1 MGGGPLTFSN
11 PIRVGR
17 QSAIRVFAHEY
28 RDATLP
34 EQGSGEY
41 DPGFMVTRLGAKIN
55 RALIAGTIDSSER
68 RESES
73 GQSFRFNL
81 IDVTG
86 THRVEVSPFNPELHP
101 EAEEIHARFE
111 RGDRFIMMVVGK
123 QRSFTTEDG
132 GVFTSYNAQEMREID
147 SQTYAEWLA
156 ETADATLRRIDAY
169 EKALNAEQSMAGF
182 RGAGIPDDLVDGMLL
197 SRAHYPDFESEVYM
211 LDVLQALNAAL
222 GRSVEIVNRSPE
234 PVPLDTVAEESPP
247 QDTFSENGSSMSL
260 DDLIISTIAAGDR
273 GEGVDYDAII
283 RECSVQGHSRQDA
296 EDAID
301 SLRAVGGRI
310 SEHKFG
316 WFRLTEV

>member
-1 MGGGPLTFSN
+1 MTFSS

-17 QSAIRVFAHEY
+17 QSAVRVFAHEY

-41 DPGFMVTRLGAKIN
+41 DPGYMVTRLGAKIN

-147 SQTYAEWLA
+147 SQAYVEWLA

-169 EKALNAEQSMAGF
+169 EKALSSEQSIAGF
-182 RGAGIPDDLVDGMLL
+182 RAAGIPEDLVDGMLL

-222 GRSVEIVNRSPE
+222 GRSVEIVNRSPDPE
-234 PVPLDTVAEESPP
+234 PNSPATNETTAEVTEKRAEG
-247 QDTFSENGSSMSL
+247 DMSL
-260 DDLIISTIAAGDR
+260 EDVIISTIAAGDR

-283 RECSVQGHSRQDA
+283 RECSVHGHSRQDA

-316 WFRLTEV
+316 WFKLTEV

>member
-1 MGGGPLTFSN
+1 MTFSS

-17 QSAIRVFAHEY
+17 QSAVRVFAHEY

-41 DPGFMVTRLGAKIN
+41 DPGYMVTRLGAKIN

-147 SQTYAEWLA
+147 SQAYVEWLA

-169 EKALNAEQSMAGF
+169 EKALGSEQSIAGF
-182 RGAGIPDDLVDGMLL
+182 RAAGIPEDLVDGMLL

-222 GRSVEIVNRSPE
+222 GRSVEIVNRSPDPE
-234 PVPLDTVAEESPP
+234 TNSPTTNETTAEVTEKGAEG
-247 QDTFSENGSSMSL
+247 DMSL
-260 DDLIISTIAAGDR
+260 EDVIISTIAAGDR

-283 RECSVQGHSRQDA
+283 RECSVHGHSRQDA

-316 WFRLTEV
+316 WFKLTEV

>member
-1 MGGGPLTFSN
+1 MTFSN
-11 PIRVGR
+11 STRVGR
-17 QSAIRVFAHEY
+17 QSAVRVFAHEY

-41 DPGFMVTRLGAKIN
+41 DPGYMVTRLGAKIN

-147 SQTYAEWLA
+147 SQAYVEWLA

-169 EKALNAEQSMAGF
+169 EKALSSEQSIAGF
-182 RGAGIPDDLVDGMLL
+182 RAAGIPEDLVDGMLL

-222 GRSVEIVNRSPE
+222 GRSVEIVNRSPDPE
-234 PVPLDTVAEESPP
+234 PNTPATNETTAEVTEKRA
-247 QDTFSENGSSMSL
+247 QGDMSL
-260 DDLIISTIAAGDR
+260 EDVIISTIAAGDR

-283 RECSVQGHSRQDA
+283 RECSVHGHSRQDA

-316 WFRLTEV
+316 WFKLTEV

>member
-1 MGGGPLTFSN
+1 MTFSS
-11 PIRVGR
+11 PVRVGR
-17 QSAIRVFAHEY
+17 QSAVRVFAHEY

-41 DPGFMVTRLGAKIN
+41 DPGYMVTRLGAKIN

-147 SQTYAEWLA
+147 SQAYVEWLA

-169 EKALNAEQSMAGF
+169 EKALSSEQSIAGF
-182 RGAGIPDDLVDGMLL
+182 RAAGIPEDLVDGMLL

-222 GRSVEIVNRSPE
+222 GRSVEIVNRSSDPE
-234 PVPLDTVAEESPP
+234 PNSPATNETTAEVTEKRAEG
-247 QDTFSENGSSMSL
+247 DMSL
-260 DDLIISTIAAGDR
+260 EDVIISTIAAGDR

-283 RECSVQGHSRQDA
+283 RECSVHGHSRQDA

-316 WFRLTEV
+316 WFKLTEV

>member
-1 MGGGPLTFSN
+1 
-11 PIRVGR
+11 
-17 QSAIRVFAHEY
+17 
-28 RDATLP
+28 
-34 EQGSGEY
+34 
-41 DPGFMVTRLGAKIN
+41 MVTRLGAKIN

-147 SQTYAEWLA
+147 SQAYVEWLA

-169 EKALNAEQSMAGF
+169 EKALSSEQSIAGF
-182 RGAGIPDDLVDGMLL
+182 RAAGIPEDLVDGMLL

-222 GRSVEIVNRSPE
+222 GRSVEIVNRSPDPE
-234 PVPLDTVAEESPP
+234 PNSPATNETTAEVTEKRAEG
-247 QDTFSENGSSMSL
+247 DMSL
-260 DDLIISTIAAGDR
+260 EDVIISTIAAGDR

-283 RECSVQGHSRQDA
+283 RECSVHGHSRQDA

-316 WFRLTEV
+316 RFKLTEV

>member
-1 MGGGPLTFSN
+1 MTFSS

-17 QSAIRVFAHEY
+17 QSAVRVFAHEY

-41 DPGFMVTRLGAKIN
+41 DPGYMVTRLGAKIN

-86 THRVEVSPFNPELHP
+86 THRVEVSPFSPELHP

-147 SQTYAEWLA
+147 SQAYVEWLA

-169 EKALNAEQSMAGF
+169 EKALSSEQSIAGF
-182 RGAGIPDDLVDGMLL
+182 RAAGIPEDLVDGMLL

-222 GRSVEIVNRSPE
+222 GRSVEIVNRSPDPE
-234 PVPLDTVAEESPP
+234 PNSPATNETTAEVTEKRAEG
-247 QDTFSENGSSMSL
+247 DMSL
-260 DDLIISTIAAGDR
+260 EDVIISTIAAGDR

-283 RECSVQGHSRQDA
+283 RECSVHGHSRQDA

-316 WFRLTEV
+316 WFKLTEV

>member
-1 MGGGPLTFSN
+1 MTFSS

-17 QSAIRVFAHEY
+17 QSAVRVFAHEY

-41 DPGFMVTRLGAKIN
+41 DPGYMVTRLGAKIN

-147 SQTYAEWLA
+147 SQAYVEWLA

-169 EKALNAEQSMAGF
+169 EKALSSEQSIAGF
-182 RGAGIPDDLVDGMLL
+182 RAAGIPEDLVDGMLL

-222 GRSVEIVNRSPE
+222 GRSVEIVSRSPDPE
-234 PVPLDTVAEESPP
+234 PNSTATNETTAEVTEKRAEG
-247 QDTFSENGSSMSL
+247 DMSL
-260 DDLIISTIAAGDR
+260 EDVIISTIAAGDR

-283 RECSVQGHSRQDA
+283 RECSVHGHSRQDA

-316 WFRLTEV
+316 WFKLTEV

>member
-1 MGGGPLTFSN
+1 MTFSS

-17 QSAIRVFAHEY
+17 QSAVRVFAHEY

-41 DPGFMVTRLGAKIN
+41 DPGYMVTRLGAKIN

-147 SQTYAEWLA
+147 SQAYVEWLA

-169 EKALNAEQSMAGF
+169 EKALSSEQSIAGF
-182 RGAGIPDDLVDGMLL
+182 RAAGIPEDLVDGMLL

-222 GRSVEIVNRSPE
+222 GRSVEIVNRSPDPE
-234 PVPLDTVAEESPP
+234 TNSPTTNETTAEVTEKRAEG
-247 QDTFSENGSSMSL
+247 DMSL
-260 DDLIISTIAAGDR
+260 EDVIISTIAAGDR

-283 RECSVQGHSRQDA
+283 RECSVHGHSRQDA

-316 WFRLTEV
+316 WFKLTEV

>member
-1 MGGGPLTFSN
+1 MTFSS

-17 QSAIRVFAHEY
+17 QSAVRVFAHEY

-41 DPGFMVTRLGAKIN
+41 DPGYMVTRLGAKIN

-147 SQTYAEWLA
+147 SQAYVEWLA

-169 EKALNAEQSMAGF
+169 EKALSSEQSIAGF
-182 RGAGIPDDLVDGMLL
+182 RAAGIPEDLVDGMLL

-222 GRSVEIVNRSPE
+222 GRSVEIVNRSSDPE
-234 PVPLDTVAEESPP
+234 PNSPATNETTAEVTEKRAEG
-247 QDTFSENGSSMSL
+247 DMSL
-260 DDLIISTIAAGDR
+260 EDVIISTIAAGDR
-273 GEGVDYDAII
+273 GEGVDYDAIV
-283 RECSVQGHSRQDA
+283 RECSVHGHSRQDA

-316 WFRLTEV
+316 WFKLTEV

>member
-1 MGGGPLTFSN
+1 MTFSN
-11 PIRVGR
+11 STRVGR
-17 QSAIRVFAHEY
+17 QSAVRVFAHEY

-41 DPGFMVTRLGAKIN
+41 DPGYMVTRLGAKIN

-147 SQTYAEWLA
+147 SQAYVEWLA

-169 EKALNAEQSMAGF
+169 EKALSSEQSIAGF
-182 RGAGIPDDLVDGMLL
+182 RAAGIPEDLVDGMLL

-222 GRSVEIVNRSPE
+222 GRSVEIVNRSPDPE
-234 PVPLDTVAEESPP
+234 PNSPATNETTAEVTEKEAEG
-247 QDTFSENGSSMSL
+247 DMSL
-260 DDLIISTIAAGDR
+260 EDVIISTIAAGDR

-283 RECSVQGHSRQDA
+283 RECSVHGHSRQDA

-316 WFRLTEV
+316 WFKLTEV

>member
-1 MGGGPLTFSN
+1 MTFSS

-17 QSAIRVFAHEY
+17 QSAVRVFAHEY

-41 DPGFMVTRLGAKIN
+41 DPGYMVTRLGAKIN

-147 SQTYAEWLA
+147 SQAYVEWLA

-169 EKALNAEQSMAGF
+169 EKALSSEQSIAGF
-182 RGAGIPDDLVDGMLL
+182 RAAGIPEDLVDGMLL

-222 GRSVEIVNRSPE
+222 GRSVEIVNRSPDPAPTPPATNE
-234 PVPLDTVAEESPP
+234 TTAEVTEKGAEG
-247 QDTFSENGSSMSL
+247 DMSL
-260 DDLIISTIAAGDR
+260 EDVIISTIAAGDR

-283 RECSVQGHSRQDA
+283 RECSVHGHSRQDA

-316 WFRLTEV
+316 WFKLTEV

>member
-1 MGGGPLTFSN
+1 MTFSS

-17 QSAIRVFAHEY
+17 QSAVRVFAHEY

-41 DPGFMVTRLGAKIN
+41 DPGYMVTRLGAKIN

-147 SQTYAEWLA
+147 SQAYVEWLA

-169 EKALNAEQSMAGF
+169 EKALSSEQSIAGF
-182 RGAGIPDDLVDGMLL
+182 RAAGIPEDLVDGMLL

-222 GRSVEIVNRSPE
+222 GRSVEIVNRSPDPE
-234 PVPLDTVAEESPP
+234 PNSPASNETTAEVTEKGAEG
-247 QDTFSENGSSMSL
+247 DMSL
-260 DDLIISTIAAGDR
+260 EDVIISTIAAGDR

-283 RECSVQGHSRQDA
+283 RECSVHGHSRQDA

-316 WFRLTEV
+316 WFKLTEV

>member
-1 MGGGPLTFSN
+1 MTFSS

-17 QSAIRVFAHEY
+17 QSAVRVFAHEY

-41 DPGFMVTRLGAKIN
+41 DPGYMVTRLGAKIN

-86 THRVEVSPFNPELHP
+86 THRVEVSPFSPELHP

-147 SQTYAEWLA
+147 SQAYVEWLA

-169 EKALNAEQSMAGF
+169 EKALSSEQSIAGF
-182 RGAGIPDDLVDGMLL
+182 RAAGIPEDLVDGMLL

-222 GRSVEIVNRSPE
+222 GRSVEIVNRSPDPE
-234 PVPLDTVAEESPP
+234 PNSPATNETTAEVTEKRAEG
-247 QDTFSENGSSMSL
+247 DMSL
-260 DDLIISTIAAGDR
+260 EDVIISTIASGDR

-283 RECSVQGHSRQDA
+283 RECSVHGHSRQDA

-316 WFRLTEV
+316 WFKLTEV

>member
-1 MGGGPLTFSN
+1 MTFSS

-17 QSAIRVFAHEY
+17 QSAVRVFAHEY

-41 DPGFMVTRLGAKIN
+41 DPGYMVTRLGAKIN

-147 SQTYAEWLA
+147 SQAYVEWLA

-169 EKALNAEQSMAGF
+169 EKALSSEQSIAGF
-182 RGAGIPDDLVDGMLL
+182 RAAGIPEDLVDGMLL

-222 GRSVEIVNRSPE
+222 GRSVEIVNRSPDPE
-234 PVPLDTVAEESPP
+234 PNSPATNETTAEVTEIRAEG
-247 QDTFSENGSSMSL
+247 DMSL
-260 DDLIISTIAAGDR
+260 EDVIISTIAAGDR

-283 RECSVQGHSRQDA
+283 RECSVHGHSRQDA

-316 WFRLTEV
+316 WFKLTEV

>member
-1 MGGGPLTFSN
+1 MTFSN

-132 GVFTSYNAQEMREID
+132 GVFTSYNAQE
-147 SQTYAEWLA
+147 
-156 ETADATLRRIDAY
+156 
-169 EKALNAEQSMAGF
+169 
-182 RGAGIPDDLVDGMLL
+182 L
-197 SRAHYPDFESEVYM
+197 S
-211 LDVLQALNAAL
+211 
-222 GRSVEIVNRSPE
+222 
-234 PVPLDTVAEESPP
+234 
-247 QDTFSENGSSMSL
+247 
-260 DDLIISTIAAGDR
+260 LIHI
-273 GEGVDYDAII
+273 
-283 RECSVQGHSRQDA
+283 
-296 EDAID
+296 
-301 SLRAVGGRI
+301 
-310 SEHKFG
+310 
-316 WFRLTEV
+316 

>member
-1 MGGGPLTFSN
+1 MTFSS

-17 QSAIRVFAHEY
+17 QSAVRVFAHEY

-41 DPGFMVTRLGAKIN
+41 DPGYMVTRLGAKIN

-147 SQTYAEWLA
+147 SQAYVEWLA

-169 EKALNAEQSMAGF
+169 EKALSSEQSIAGF
-182 RGAGIPDDLVDGMLL
+182 RAAGIPEDLVDGMLL

-211 LDVLQALNAAL
+211 LYVLQALNAAL
-222 GRSVEIVNRSPE
+222 GRSVEIVNRSPDPE
-234 PVPLDTVAEESPP
+234 PNSPASNETTAEVTEKGAEG
-247 QDTFSENGSSMSL
+247 DMSL
-260 DDLIISTIAAGDR
+260 EDVIISTIAAGDR

-283 RECSVQGHSRQDA
+283 RECSVHGHSRQDA

-316 WFRLTEV
+316 WFKLTEV

>member
-1 MGGGPLTFSN
+1 MTFSS

-17 QSAIRVFAHEY
+17 QSAVRVFAHEY

-41 DPGFMVTRLGAKIN
+41 DPGYMVTRLGAKIN

-147 SQTYAEWLA
+147 SQAYVEWLA

-169 EKALNAEQSMAGF
+169 EKALSSEQSIAGF
-182 RGAGIPDDLVDGMLL
+182 RAAGIPEDLVDGMLL

-222 GRSVEIVNRSPE
+222 GRSVEIVNRSPDPE
-234 PVPLDTVAEESPP
+234 PNSPATNETTAEVTEKGAEG
-247 QDTFSENGSSMSL
+247 DMSL
-260 DDLIISTIAAGDR
+260 EDVIISTIAAGDR

-283 RECSVQGHSRQDA
+283 RECSVHGHSRQDA

-316 WFRLTEV
+316 WFKLTEV

>member
-1 MGGGPLTFSN
+1 MTFSS

-17 QSAIRVFAHEY
+17 QSAVRVFAHEY

-41 DPGFMVTRLGAKIN
+41 DPGYMVTRLGAKIN

-147 SQTYAEWLA
+147 SQAYVEWLA

-169 EKALNAEQSMAGF
+169 EKALSSEQSIAGF
-182 RGAGIPDDLVDGMLL
+182 RAAGIPEDLVDGMLL

-222 GRSVEIVNRSPE
+222 GRSVEIVNRSPDPE
-234 PVPLDTVAEESPP
+234 PNSPATNETTAEVTEKGAGG
-247 QDTFSENGSSMSL
+247 DMSL
-260 DDLIISTIAAGDR
+260 EDVIISTIAAGDR

-283 RECSVQGHSRQDA
+283 RECSVHGHSRQDA

-316 WFRLTEV
+316 WFKLTEV

>member
-1 MGGGPLTFSN
+1 MTFSS

-17 QSAIRVFAHEY
+17 QSAVRVFAHEY

-41 DPGFMVTRLGAKIN
+41 DPGYMVTRLGAKIN

-147 SQTYAEWLA
+147 SQAYVEWLA

-169 EKALNAEQSMAGF
+169 EKALSSC
-182 RGAGIPDDLVDGMLL
+182 LL
-197 SRAHYPDFESEVYM
+197 YTSPSPR
-211 LDVLQALNAAL
+211 DV
-222 GRSVEIVNRSPE
+222 
-234 PVPLDTVAEESPP
+234 EESRMP
-247 QDTFSENGSSMSL
+247 SS
-260 DDLIISTIAAGDR
+260 A
-273 GEGVDYDAII
+273 
-283 RECSVQGHSRQDA
+283 
-296 EDAID
+296 
-301 SLRAVGGRI
+301 
-310 SEHKFG
+310 
-316 WFRLTEV
+316 

>member
-1 MGGGPLTFSN
+1 MTFSS

-17 QSAIRVFAHEY
+17 QSAVRVFAHEY

-41 DPGFMVTRLGAKIN
+41 DPGYMVTRLGAKIN

-147 SQTYAEWLA
+147 SQAYVEWLA

-169 EKALNAEQSMAGF
+169 EKALSSEQSIAGF
-182 RGAGIPDDLVDGMLL
+182 RAAGIPEDLVDGMLL

-222 GRSVEIVNRSPE
+222 GRSVEIVNRSPDPE
-234 PVPLDTVAEESPP
+234 TNSPTTNETTAEVTEKGAEG
-247 QDTFSENGSSMSL
+247 DMSL
-260 DDLIISTIAAGDR
+260 EDVIISTIAAGDR

-283 RECSVQGHSRQDA
+283 RECSVHGHSRQDA

-316 WFRLTEV
+316 

>member
-1 MGGGPLTFSN
+1 MTFSS

-17 QSAIRVFAHEY
+17 QSAVRVFAHEY

-41 DPGFMVTRLGAKIN
+41 DPGYMVTRLGAKIN

-147 SQTYAEWLA
+147 SQAYVEWLA

-169 EKALNAEQSMAGF
+169 EKALSSEQSIAGF
-182 RGAGIPDDLVDGMLL
+182 RAAGIPEDLVDGMLL

-222 GRSVEIVNRSPE
+222 GRSVEIVNRSPDPE
-234 PVPLDTVAEESPP
+234 TNSPTTNETTAEVTEKGAEG
-247 QDTFSENGSSMSL
+247 DMSL
-260 DDLIISTIAAGDR
+260 EDVIISTIAAGDR

-283 RECSVQGHSRQDA
+283 RECSVHGHSRQDA

-316 WFRLTEV
+316 WFKLTEV

>member
-1 MGGGPLTFSN
+1 MTFSS

-17 QSAIRVFAHEY
+17 QSAVRVFAHEY

-41 DPGFMVTRLGAKIN
+41 DPGYMVTRLGAKIN

-147 SQTYAEWLA
+147 SQAYVEWLA

-169 EKALNAEQSMAGF
+169 EKALSSEQSIAGF
-182 RGAGIPDDLVDGMLL
+182 RAAGIPEDLVDGMLL

-222 GRSVEIVNRSPE
+222 GRSVEIVNRSPDPE
-234 PVPLDTVAEESPP
+234 TNSPTTNETTAEVTEKGAEG
-247 QDTFSENGSSMSL
+247 DMSL
-260 DDLIISTIAAGDR
+260 EDVIISTIAAGDR

-283 RECSVQGHSRQDA
+283 RECSVHGHSRQDA

-310 SEHKFG
+310 SEQKFG
-316 WFRLTEV
+316 WFKLTEV

>member
-1 MGGGPLTFSN
+1 MTFSS

-17 QSAIRVFAHEY
+17 QSAVRVFAHEY

-34 EQGSGEY
+34 EQGAGEY
-41 DPGFMVTRLGAKIN
+41 DPGYMVTRLGAKIN

-147 SQTYAEWLA
+147 SQAYVEWLA

-169 EKALNAEQSMAGF
+169 EKALSSEQSIAGF
-182 RGAGIPDDLVDGMLL
+182 RAAGIPEDLVDGMLL

-222 GRSVEIVNRSPE
+222 GRSVEIVNRSPDPE
-234 PVPLDTVAEESPP
+234 PNSPATNETTAEVTEKRAEG
-247 QDTFSENGSSMSL
+247 DMSL
-260 DDLIISTIAAGDR
+260 EDVIISTIAAGDR

-283 RECSVQGHSRQDA
+283 RECSVHGHSRQDA

-316 WFRLTEV
+316 WFKLTEV

>member
-1 MGGGPLTFSN
+1 MTFSS

-17 QSAIRVFAHEY
+17 QSAVRVFAHEY

-41 DPGFMVTRLGAKIN
+41 DPGYMVTRLGAKIN

-132 GVFTSYNAQEMREID
+132 GVFTSHNAQEMREID
-147 SQTYAEWLA
+147 SQAYVEWLA

-169 EKALNAEQSMAGF
+169 EKALSSEQSIAGF
-182 RGAGIPDDLVDGMLL
+182 RAAGIPEDLVDGMLL

-222 GRSVEIVNRSPE
+222 GRSVEIVNRSPDPE
-234 PVPLDTVAEESPP
+234 PNSPATNETTAEVTEKRAEG
-247 QDTFSENGSSMSL
+247 DMSL
-260 DDLIISTIAAGDR
+260 EDVIISTIAAGDR

-283 RECSVQGHSRQDA
+283 RECSVHGHSRQDA

-316 WFRLTEV
+316 WFKLTEV

>member
-1 MGGGPLTFSN
+1 MTFSS

-17 QSAIRVFAHEY
+17 QSAVRVFAHEY

-41 DPGFMVTRLGAKIN
+41 DPGYMVTRLGAKIN

-147 SQTYAEWLA
+147 SQAYVEWLA

-169 EKALNAEQSMAGF
+169 EKALSSEQSIAGF
-182 RGAGIPDDLVDGMLL
+182 RAAGIPEDLVDGMLL

-222 GRSVEIVNRSPE
+222 GRSVEIVNRSSDPE
-234 PVPLDTVAEESPP
+234 PNSPATNETTAEVTEKRAEG
-247 QDTFSENGSSMSL
+247 DMSL
-260 DDLIISTIAAGDR
+260 EDVIISTIAAGDR

-283 RECSVQGHSRQDA
+283 RECSVHGHSRQDA

-316 WFRLTEV
+316 WFKLTEV

>member
-1 MGGGPLTFSN
+1 MTFSS

-17 QSAIRVFAHEY
+17 QSAVRVFAHEY

-41 DPGFMVTRLGAKIN
+41 DPGYMVTRLGAKIN

-147 SQTYAEWLA
+147 SQSYVEWLA

-169 EKALNAEQSMAGF
+169 EKALSSEQSIAGF
-182 RGAGIPDDLVDGMLL
+182 RAAGIPEDLVDGMLL

-222 GRSVEIVNRSPE
+222 GRSVEIVNRSPDPE
-234 PVPLDTVAEESPP
+234 PNSPATNETTAEVTEKRAEG
-247 QDTFSENGSSMSL
+247 DMSL
-260 DDLIISTIAAGDR
+260 EAVIISTIAAGDR

-283 RECSVQGHSRQDA
+283 RECSVHGHSRQDA

-316 WFRLTEV
+316 WFKLTEV

>member
-1 MGGGPLTFSN
+1 MTFSS

-17 QSAIRVFAHEY
+17 QSAVRVFAHEY

-41 DPGFMVTRLGAKIN
+41 DPGYMVTRLGAKIN

-147 SQTYAEWLA
+147 SQAYVEWLA

-169 EKALNAEQSMAGF
+169 EKALSSEQSIAGF
-182 RGAGIPDDLVDGMLL
+182 RAAGIPEDLVDGMLL

-222 GRSVEIVNRSPE
+222 GRSVEIVNRSPDPE
-234 PVPLDTVAEESPP
+234 PNSPATNETTVEVTEKRAEG
-247 QDTFSENGSSMSL
+247 DMSL
-260 DDLIISTIAAGDR
+260 EDVIISTIAAGDR

-283 RECSVQGHSRQDA
+283 RECSVHGHSRQDA

-316 WFRLTEV
+316 WFKLTEV

>member
-1 MGGGPLTFSN
+1 MTFSS

-17 QSAIRVFAHEY
+17 QSAVRVFAHEY

-41 DPGFMVTRLGAKIN
+41 DPGYMVTRLGAKIN

-147 SQTYAEWLA
+147 SQAYVEWLA

-169 EKALNAEQSMAGF
+169 EKALSSEQSIAGF
-182 RGAGIPDDLVDGMLL
+182 RAAGIPEDLVDGMLL

-222 GRSVEIVNRSPE
+222 GRSVEIVNRSPGPE
-234 PVPLDTVAEESPP
+234 PNSPATNETTAEVTEKGAEG
-247 QDTFSENGSSMSL
+247 DMSL
-260 DDLIISTIAAGDR
+260 EDVIISTIAAGDR

-283 RECSVQGHSRQDA
+283 RECSVHGHSRQDA

-316 WFRLTEV
+316 WFKLTEV

>member
-1 MGGGPLTFSN
+1 MTFSS

-17 QSAIRVFAHEY
+17 QSAVRVFAHEY

-41 DPGFMVTRLGAKIN
+41 DPGYMVTRLGAKIN

-147 SQTYAEWLA
+147 SQAYVEWLA

-169 EKALNAEQSMAGF
+169 EKALSSEQSIAGF
-182 RGAGIPDDLVDGMLL
+182 RAAGIPEDLVDGMLL

-222 GRSVEIVNRSPE
+222 GRSVEIVNRSPDPGPNSPATNE
-234 PVPLDTVAEESPP
+234 TTAEVTEKRAEG
-247 QDTFSENGSSMSL
+247 DMSL
-260 DDLIISTIAAGDR
+260 EDVIISTIAAGDR

-283 RECSVQGHSRQDA
+283 RECSVHGHARQDA

-316 WFRLTEV
+316 WFKLTEV

>member
-34 EQGSGEY
+34 EKGSGEY

-156 ETADATLRRIDAY
+156 ETAAC
-169 EKALNAEQSMAGF
+169 
-182 RGAGIPDDLVDGMLL
+182 P
-197 SRAHYPDFESEVYM
+197 H
-211 LDVLQALNAAL
+211 
-222 GRSVEIVNRSPE
+222 
-234 PVPLDTVAEESPP
+234 
-247 QDTFSENGSSMSL
+247 
-260 DDLIISTIAAGDR
+260 
-273 GEGVDYDAII
+273 
-283 RECSVQGHSRQDA
+283 
-296 EDAID
+296 
-301 SLRAVGGRI
+301 
-310 SEHKFG
+310 
-316 WFRLTEV
+316 

>member
-1 MGGGPLTFSN
+1 MTFSS

-17 QSAIRVFAHEY
+17 QSAVRVFAHEY

-41 DPGFMVTRLGAKIN
+41 DPGYMVTRLGAKIN

-147 SQTYAEWLA
+147 SQAYVEWLA

-169 EKALNAEQSMAGF
+169 EKALSSEQSIAGF
-182 RGAGIPDDLVDGMLL
+182 RAAGIPEDLVDGMLL

-222 GRSVEIVNRSPE
+222 GRSVEIVNRSPDPE
-234 PVPLDTVAEESPP
+234 PNYPATNATTAEVTEKGAEG
-247 QDTFSENGSSMSL
+247 DMSL
-260 DDLIISTIAAGDR
+260 EDVIISTIAAGDR

-283 RECSVQGHSRQDA
+283 RECSVHGHSRQDA

-316 WFRLTEV
+316 WFKLTEV

>member
-1 MGGGPLTFSN
+1 MTFSS

-17 QSAIRVFAHEY
+17 QSAVRVFAHEY

-41 DPGFMVTRLGAKIN
+41 DPGYMVTRLGAKIN

-147 SQTYAEWLA
+147 SQAYVEWLA

-169 EKALNAEQSMAGF
+169 EKALSSEQSIAGF
-182 RGAGIPDDLVDGMLL
+182 RAAGIPEDLVDGMLL

-222 GRSVEIVNRSPE
+222 GRSVEIVSRSPDPE
-234 PVPLDTVAEESPP
+234 PNSPATNETTAEVTEKRAEG
-247 QDTFSENGSSMSL
+247 DMSL
-260 DDLIISTIAAGDR
+260 EDVIISTIAAGDR

-283 RECSVQGHSRQDA
+283 RECSVHGHSRQDA

-316 WFRLTEV
+316 WFKLTEV

>member
-1 MGGGPLTFSN
+1 MTFSS

-17 QSAIRVFAHEY
+17 QSAVRVFAHEY

-41 DPGFMVTRLGAKIN
+41 DPGYMVTRLGAKIN

-147 SQTYAEWLA
+147 SQAYVEWLA

-169 EKALNAEQSMAGF
+169 EKALSSEQSIAGF
-182 RGAGIPDDLVDGMLL
+182 RAAGIPEDLVDGMLL

-222 GRSVEIVNRSPE
+222 GRSVEIVNRSPDPE
-234 PVPLDTVAEESPP
+234 PNSPATNETTSEVTEKGAEG
-247 QDTFSENGSSMSL
+247 DMSL
-260 DDLIISTIAAGDR
+260 EDVIISTIAAGDR

-283 RECSVQGHSRQDA
+283 RECSVHGHSRQDA

-316 WFRLTEV
+316 WFKLTEV

>member
-1 MGGGPLTFSN
+1 MTFSS

-17 QSAIRVFAHEY
+17 QSAVRVFAHEY

-41 DPGFMVTRLGAKIN
+41 DPGYMVTRLGAKIN

-101 EAEEIHARFE
+101 EAEELHARFE

-147 SQTYAEWLA
+147 SQAYVEWLA

-169 EKALNAEQSMAGF
+169 EKALSSEQSIAGF
-182 RGAGIPDDLVDGMLL
+182 RAAGIPEDLVDGMLL

-222 GRSVEIVNRSPE
+222 GRSVEIVNRSPDPE
-234 PVPLDTVAEESPP
+234 PNSPATNETTAEVTEKRAEG
-247 QDTFSENGSSMSL
+247 DMSL
-260 DDLIISTIAAGDR
+260 EDVIISTIAAGDR

-283 RECSVQGHSRQDA
+283 RECSVHGHSRQDA

-316 WFRLTEV
+316 WFKLTEV